1 MDFFTEWG
9 PELERALAEP
19 FPHEVHS
26 QKGGKG
32 TFVSV
37 HHYVAR
43 LNRLVG
49 VHGWSMP
56 TPVSFHAGNKLGLMV
71 GVTILGVTKWN
82 VGDEMEDHGEPVTYT
97 DDQGN
102 EREKVVDYGSSCT
115 NSWAQAFK
123 RCLAYGFRMG
133 LYLYDKDWTKRHLAK
148 GKGSSSGNSQP
159 RQQQRAPAADE
170 QDNGADSDVP
180 PCPTCGGEMYDNRTD
195 KTNARAPDFRCKDKN
210 CKDDSGYRSAL
221 WVEKAD
227 A

>member
-1 MDFFTEWG
+1 MADTPALFTEWC

-19 FPHEVHS
+19 FPVELHM

-49 VHGWSMP
+49 VHGWTMEP
-56 TPVSFHAGNKLGLMV
+56 PQTFHAGNKLGMAV

-82 VGDEMEDHGEPVTYT
+82 VGDEMEDHGEP
-97 DDQGN
+97 DDDG
-102 EREKVVDYGSSCT
+102 KVRDFGSSCT
-115 NSWAQAFK
+115 NSWAQAAK

-133 LYLYDKDWTKRHLAK
+133 LYLYDKDWTTRYLRKARN
-148 GKGSSSGNSQP
+148 GNGNSQQSEP
-159 RQQQRAPAADE
+159 QRAPAQQRAPDQ

-180 PCPTCGGEMYDNRTD
+180 PCPTCNGDMFDNRTD
-195 KTNARAPDFRCKDKN
+195 KTNPKAPDFRCKNAN
-210 CKDDSGYRSAL
+210 CKDDKGYRSAL
-221 WVEKAD
+221 WLEKAS
-227 A
+227 